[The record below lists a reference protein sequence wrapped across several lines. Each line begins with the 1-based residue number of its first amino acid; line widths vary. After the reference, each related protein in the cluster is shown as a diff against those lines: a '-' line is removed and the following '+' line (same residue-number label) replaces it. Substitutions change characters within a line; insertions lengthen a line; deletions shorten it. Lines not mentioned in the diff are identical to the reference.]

1 LIDSPLVSPPANRL
15 LSDKLGTDKWG
26 MGPTA
31 VVLNQAGPWTVG
43 LLAGHVWSVAG
54 NDDRT
59 DLSFTSL
66 QPFFS
71 YTAKTHTTM
80 GAYTE
85 APYDWNGEQWQVPL
99 IFQVGQMLKIG
110 PQIFQLAVA
119 GKYWAEA
126 AEDGQ
131 DGWGLR
137 VQLTLLYPK

>member
-1 LIDSPLVSPPANRL
+1 
-15 LSDKLGTDKWG
+15 
-26 MGPTA
+26 
-31 VVLNQAGPWTVG
+31 
-43 LLAGHVWSVAG
+43 
-54 NDDRT
+54 
-59 DLSFTSL
+59 L

-71 YTAKTHTTM
+71 YTTGKTHTTM

-85 APYDWNGEQWQVPL
+85 SAYDWKGEQWQVPL

-110 PQIFQLAVA
+110 PQICQLAVA

-126 AEDGQ
+126 PENGP